1 MKRVKKKADRNK
13 STRLQVFLFKT
24 LEEQLRTLLFAFMF
38 PVSKHLE
45 YCPSLTRFASS
56 NRGFARR
63 NDEANRRLV
72 SPNAEHF
79 GGANLGVQLP

>member
-1 MKRVKKKADRNK
+1 MKRVKKKADEINPPAY
-13 STRLQVFLFKT
+13 QVFLFKT

-45 YCPSLTRFASS
+45 DCPSLTRFASS

-63 NDEANRRLV
+63 NDEANRR
-72 SPNAEHF
+72 F